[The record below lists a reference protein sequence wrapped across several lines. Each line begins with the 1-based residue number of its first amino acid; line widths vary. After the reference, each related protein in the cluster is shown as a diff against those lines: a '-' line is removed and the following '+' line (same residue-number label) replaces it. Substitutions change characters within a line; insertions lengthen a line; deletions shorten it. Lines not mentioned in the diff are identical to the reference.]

1 LTRPKGTLIGT
12 TVSVFFCTVSVDEC
26 LISRLLA
33 RDKYPP
39 QSGAF
44 YYWLLLAE
52 SHLTKRLFGNMFR
65 RIADLSLPAG

>member
-1 LTRPKGTLIGT
+1 M
-12 TVSVFFCTVSVDEC
+12 VSVDEC
-26 LISRLLA
+26 LISRLFAQHKCLL
-33 RDKYPP
+33 

-44 YYWLLLAE
+44 YYWLFLEE